1 MGENGD
7 GVTVKTG
14 HREVGYRPGRGERGR
29 CNCKDWSQRVGYR
42 PGGGERGR
50 CNCKDWSQRG
60 EVPARWGRTGT
71 V

>member
-14 HREVGYRPGRGERGR
+14 HREVR
-29 CNCKDWSQRVGYR
+29 YR
-42 PGGGERGR
+42 PGGGEQGR

-60 EVPARWGRTGT
+60 EVPARWGRMGT